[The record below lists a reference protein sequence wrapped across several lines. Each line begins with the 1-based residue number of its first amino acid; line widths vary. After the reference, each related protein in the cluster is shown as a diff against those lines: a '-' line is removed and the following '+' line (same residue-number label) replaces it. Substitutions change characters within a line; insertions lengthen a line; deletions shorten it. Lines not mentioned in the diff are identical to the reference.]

1 MLLSSL
7 AFYDQRHT
15 QGVNVKIGIFGIEG
29 YTSGKEDI
37 VDKRIDV
44 LKQMFNSGK
53 KVFIQ
58 AEILAA
64 EEKLIEADVIAC
76 PETGKLDLII
86 KDMEFV
92 ETRLERSQSGEEKVL
107 LNRLKEQLE
116 KEKFLS
122 ELTLTDAERKLL
134 EGATLL
140 TIKPVLLASQA
151 QLDDKKT
158 LLFDAYYRS
167 GYISFFTA
175 GDKDAHA
182 WSIKSGMNAYEASGA
197 IHSDIQRGFIRAEVV
212 SYKDLVADGSL
223 SKAKA
228 ANHVRLEMKDYVVQD
243 GDYLVIRTNK

>member
-1 MLLSSL
+1 
-7 AFYDQRHT
+7 
-15 QGVNVKIGIFGIEG
+15 VKIGIFGIEG
-29 YTSGKEDI
+29 FTAGKADI
-37 VDKRIDV
+37 VDARIDT
-44 LKQMFNSGK
+44 LKQMFTSGK

-58 AEILAA
+58 AEIIAA

-76 PETGKLDLII
+76 PEGAKLDLVI

-92 ETRLERSQSGEEKVL
+92 ETRLERSQDPAEKAL
-107 LNRLKEQLE
+107 LGRLKEQLD
-116 KEKFLS
+116 KEGFLS
-122 ELTLTDAERKLL
+122 ELTLSDDERKFL

-140 TIKPVLLASQA
+140 TVKPVLLATAA
-151 QLDDKKT
+151 QIEDKKA

-167 GYISFFTA
+167 GHISFFTA

-182 WSIKSGMNAYEASGA
+182 WSIKGGMNAYEASGA

-212 SYKDLVADGSL
+212 NYKDLVADGSL

-228 ANHVRLEMKDYVVQD
+228 ANHVRLEMKEYVVQD

>member
-1 MLLSSL
+1 
-7 AFYDQRHT
+7 
-15 QGVNVKIGIFGIEG
+15 VKIGIFGIEG
-29 YTSGKEDI
+29 FTAGKEDI
-37 VDKRIDV
+37 VDKRVDA
-44 LKQMFNSGK
+44 LKLMFNSAK

-58 AEILAA
+58 AEILVS
-64 EEKLIEADVIAC
+64 EERLVEADVIAC
-76 PETGKLDLII
+76 PEAGKLDLIL

-92 ETRLERSQSGEEKVL
+92 ETRLERSQNNEEKVML
-107 LNRLKEQLE
+107 GRFKEQLE

-122 ELTLTDAERKLL
+122 ELTLTPEERKLI

-140 TIKPVLLASQA
+140 TMKPVLPATAEQIG
-151 QLDDKKT
+151 DKKT

-182 WSIKSGMNAYEASGA
+182 WPLKSGQTAWDAAGA
-197 IHSDIQRGFIRAEVV
+197 IHSAIQQGFIRAEVIG
-212 SYKDLVADGSL
+212 YDDLIADGSL

-228 ANHVRLEMKDYVVQD
+228 NNHMHLEMKDYVVKD